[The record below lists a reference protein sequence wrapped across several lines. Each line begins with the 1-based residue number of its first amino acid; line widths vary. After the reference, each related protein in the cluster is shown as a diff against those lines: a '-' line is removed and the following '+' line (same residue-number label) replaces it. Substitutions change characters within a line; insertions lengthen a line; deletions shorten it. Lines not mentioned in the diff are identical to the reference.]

1 MWNNLWLNVNLA
13 TQTSDGN
20 ITHAAIASSK
30 EGKIAWLG
38 NMQDLPDTPENLAT
52 HVFEM
57 DGEWITP
64 GLIDCHTHLIFGG
77 QRANEFERRLQGDS
91 YEKIL
96 ADGGGILSTVRATRE
111 TSFETLVSLALER
124 IKWMMAHGV
133 TTIEIKSGYGLELET
148 ELKILRVAKK
158 LQTLL
163 PITIKTTCLAAHVVP
178 PEYHHQRTKYVSWII
193 EELFPIITKENLADA
208 IDVFCEKI
216 GFSLKETEQLF
227 KAAQKFKLPIKIH
240 AAQFSS
246 FGAINLAAQYNAL
259 SADHLEY
266 ATEKDILAIQASG
279 TIPVLLPGAFYFLR
293 EKQIPPI
300 NLFRQHNLPM
310 ALATDFNP
318 GSSPVMALQSIMNLA
333 CVLWG
338 LTPDEA
344 LKGVTINA
352 AKALG
357 LSLNIGSLSIGKEAD
372 LAFWTIETPT
382 ELAYYLSGIS
392 CTHLVKK
399 GQLINFL

>member
-13 TQTSDGN
+13 TQTTDGN
-20 ITHAAIASSK
+20 LTQAAIASSK
-30 EGKIAWLG
+30 DGKIAWLG
-38 NMQDLPDTPENLAT
+38 NMKDLPDTPKNLAT
-52 HVFEM
+52 DIFEM
-57 DGEWITP
+57 DGEWVTP
-64 GLIDCHTHLIFGG
+64 GLIDCHTHLIFAG
-77 QRANEFERRLQGDS
+77 QRANEFEQRLRGDS

-96 ADGGGILSTVRATRE
+96 AEGGGILSTVRATRE
-111 TSFETLVSLALER
+111 ASFETLVSLALER
-124 IKWMMAHGV
+124 VKWMMTHGV
-133 TTIEIKSGYGLELET
+133 TTLEIKSGYGLDLET
-148 ELKILRVAKK
+148 ELKILRVAKE
-158 LQTLL
+158 LQNLL
-163 PITIKTTCLAAHVVP
+163 PVTIKTTCLAAHVIP
-178 PEYHHQRTKYVSWII
+178 PEYIHQRAAYISWII
-193 EELFPIITKENLADA
+193 EELFPLLKKENLADA

-216 GFSLKETEQLF
+216 AFSLEETEKLF
-227 KAAQKFKLPIKIH
+227 KAAQRFKLPIKIH
-240 AAQFSS
+240 AEQLSS
-246 FGAINLAAQYNAL
+246 FGATHLAAKYHAL

-266 ATEKDILAIQASG
+266 ATETDIQDLKKAG

-293 EKQIPPI
+293 EKKEPPI
-300 NLFRQHNLPM
+300 NLFRQHNLPI

-333 CVLWG
+333 CILWG
-338 LTPDEA
+338 LTPEEA

-357 LSLNIGSLSIGKEAD
+357 LSQDIGSLSIGKEAD

-399 GQLINFL
+399 GLLINFL